1 MKHYIFTDYDSG
13 DKLLFDNLDS
23 AMEFVKEYQIDD
35 IEEYG
40 EVISRSRLDEISIIN
55 PSFKDWLNGKAN
67 NKTLMN
73 TSKNSS

>member
-1 MKHYIFTDYDSG
+1 
-13 DKLLFDNLDS
+13 
-23 AMEFVKEYQIDD
+23 MEFVKEYQIDD

-67 NKTLMN
+67 NKTLMS